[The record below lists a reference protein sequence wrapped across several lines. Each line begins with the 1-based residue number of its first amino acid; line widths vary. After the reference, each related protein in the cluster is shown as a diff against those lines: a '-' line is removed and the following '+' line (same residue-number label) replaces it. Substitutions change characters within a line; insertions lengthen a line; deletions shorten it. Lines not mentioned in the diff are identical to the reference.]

1 MSILPQKPRNLLDSN
16 DFYILQ
22 KILLNNIKISK
33 IPSMIQK
40 SCWVGNWRVLIE
52 FLHKDN

>member
-33 IPSMIQK
+33 IPSMIFV
-40 SCWVGNWRVLIE
+40 SCWVSNWRVLIE
-52 FLHKDN
+52 FPHKDN